1 MGYLFGFGGK
11 LLKAGNAY
19 VGREFHPN
27 AFVMKVD
34 TTKAGSASDT
44 FVLPLWGAGYNITI
58 KWGDGTSTDYVGGTA
73 NVSHNITKVYAA
85 GGEYIIEVKRNTPT
99 GFPTIRFNNG
109 GDRLKLMDVLQ
120 TGLGTW
126 ATMGYAFF
134 GCANLTW
141 SATDKVVIGVGGNL
155 MVAFWTCV
163 KFDGA
168 IGNWDVSNV
177 TSFLLAFTSC
187 NVFDQDLSQ
196 WDVGKAT
203 TLENMF
209 NACWKFS
216 FNLSGWNTE
225 NVTNLSQT
233 IRQTLDYKH
242 PFLINYKK
250 VTNAVNMMFGSD
262 NLNTTGSTANYD
274 ATLEHIRKHLD
285 TVFSG
290 ESAVR
295 GLQSGVTINF
305 GNSKFSAAGQADK
318 AAIVA
323 AKGWIFT
330 DGGLQT

>member
-1 MGYLFGFGGK
+1 MNGIYLK
-11 LLKAGNAY
+11 RIIPTPPLYAA
-19 VGREFHPN
+19 ES
-27 AFVMKVD
+27 FVMKVD

-44 FVLPLWGAGYNITI
+44 FVLPLRGAGYNITI

-73 NVSHNITKVYAA
+73 NVNHNITKVYAA
-85 GGEYIIEVKRNTPT
+85 SGEYIVEVIRNTPT
-99 GFPTIRFNNG
+99 GFPTIYFNNS

-120 TGLGTW
+120 VGLGTW
-126 ATMGYAFF
+126 ATMAFSFF
-134 GCANLTW
+134 GCVNLTW

-155 MVAFWTCV
+155 EETFRNCSE
-163 KFDGA
+163 FNGA

-177 TSFLLAFTSC
+177 L
-187 NVFDQDLSQ
+187 VFFRTFIFCPKFNQDLSE
-196 WDVGKAT
+196 WDVAKSTNNGAMFFGAT
-203 TLENMF
+203 IF
-209 NACWKFS
+209 NH
-216 FNLSGWNTE
+216 NISGWDTQKAN
-225 NVTNLSQT
+225 
-233 IRQTLDYKH
+233 RLDFMFRDSGYKH
-242 PFLINYKK
+242 PLMIDYRALTDGANFVQNRNI
-250 VTNAVNMMFGSD
+250 
-262 NLNTTGSTANYD
+262 NTTGSTANYD